1 MARPARRPRR
11 ETQIA
16 RLLVTLLAGLVV
28 ACASQGAPPGGPPD
42 TKPPHIVQVKPE
54 SGTVV
59 RSFSGDAEIQFDETV
74 DEMATGGSSRA
85 VGGLAG
91 QVLLSPVSG
100 PVRVDWH
107 RSRVSVKPKEG
118 WKTRVYRME
127 ILPGFVD
134 LRRNRSDSG
143 KTVLFSTGP
152 AIGHARIGGIALK
165 WIEQSILLHALIEAV
180 PLPDSAG
187 YMTYADSGGQFDL
200 ENLAPGRYIVYALQD
215 DNGDRR
221 RNNREAYDSV
231 AVTLDSSTNV
241 ALYTFPHDTTP
252 PRPRAATN
260 IDSLAIRVEFS
271 QALDPTT
278 SFDTAHVHV
287 LELPDSTPVPVAQV
301 LTERVYDSV
310 TAAAR
315 VKADSAAAAARDTT
329 RDTTKVAPPRIH
341 PTVPPTPL
349 PGPTAQAAGRPAR
362 RPAVA
367 DSTRPH
373 VDTTLVRQLLAR
385 RPIPSDK
392 IVVQMGRAL
401 KPATRYVV
409 RVQGAT
415 NLIAKKGDGEIGF
428 SMPKPTPADTS
439 HAPAAHP
446 ARPPRTPP

>member
-1 MARPARRPRR
+1 
-11 ETQIA
+11 
-16 RLLVTLLAGLVV
+16 
-28 ACASQGAPPGGPPD
+28 
-42 TKPPHIVQVKPE
+42 
-54 SGTVV
+54 
-59 RSFSGDAEIQFDETV
+59 
-74 DEMATGGSSRA
+74 
-85 VGGLAG
+85 
-91 QVLLSPVSG
+91 

-287 LELPDSTPVPVAQV
+287 LELPDSTPVSVTQV